1 MDRRKVYIDLCLSGF
16 VLFVEGAGA
25 SMLMELCVSL
35 FCDRIGESGNRKEK
49 IDCWLLLVFFLLGGA
64 VLLIGRGIVLMF
76 VM

>member
-1 MDRRKVYIDLCLSGF
+1 LSGF
-16 VLFVEGAGA
+16 VLCVEGAGA

-49 IDCWLLLVFFLLGGA
+49 IDCWLLVVFFLLGGA
-64 VLLIGRGIVLMF
+64 VLLVGRGIVLMF

>member
-1 MDRRKVYIDLCLSGF
+1 MLY
-16 VLFVEGAGA
+16 VEGVRAVV
-25 SMLMELCVSL
+25 LMELCVSL

-49 IDCWLLLVFFLLGGA
+49 IDCWLLFVFFLLGGA